1 MLDPLGDD
9 RRLRRHVEHRLR
21 VRRRPGREAQRR
33 ARRRR
38 PQRVIDRLEESRNHI
53 LGAASCCPTGR
64 EAARPASPTLGCLRE
79 SGRSSK
85 RRRRWRTA
93 PSWSSAGR
101 EGLGREVAQHYA
113 DAGRDVVVTGRD
125 QAASESCAAEI
136 GGATRGIAL
145 DLAEP
150 QAIAERLADVGDVQ
164 YLVLAA
170 IERDSNTVRAYD
182 IAAALRLV
190 TLKLVGYTEVIHALA
205 PRLAADS
212 AILIFGGLARDRPY
226 PGSTTVTTVNG
237 GVTGLVR
244 TLVIELAPTR
254 VNALHPAIVGD
265 SPQWRDMPPERHDAL
280 VQRTPTG
287 RLVTMAEVVEASRF
301 LLENQ
306 AINGINLAVD
316 GGWLC
321 M

>member
-1 MLDPLGDD
+1 M
-9 RRLRRHVEHRLR
+9 
-21 VRRRPGREAQRR
+21 
-33 ARRRR
+33 
-38 PQRVIDRLEESRNHI
+38 
-53 LGAASCCPTGR
+53 
-64 EAARPASPTLGCLRE
+64 
-79 SGRSSK
+79 SSTVVVVGGT
-85 RRRRWRTA
+85 R
-93 PSWSSAGR
+93 
-101 EGLGREVAQHYA
+101 GLGREVAQSYA
-113 DAGRDVVVTGRD
+113 DLGRDVVVTGRD
-125 QAASESCAAEI
+125 QASAEACAAEI
-136 GGATRGIAL
+136 GGSTRGVAL

-150 QAIAERLADVGDVQ
+150 ETIADGLADIGEVQ

-170 IERDSNTVRAYD
+170 IERDANTVRAYD

-190 TLKLVGYTEVIHALA
+190 TLKLVGYTEVIHALL
-205 PRLAADS
+205 PRLAAES

-265 SPQWRDMPPERHDAL
+265 SPQWRDMPPERFEAL

-301 LLENQ
+301 LLENR
-306 AINGINLAVD
+306 AINGINLPVD